1 MLTTKFTRVLAI
13 LVVVL
18 ELASIVMTFV
28 GAFMGGDLGKG
39 FLFTGMFGFV
49 AVAVLGWIM
58 ITVYNR
64 VHREEFEVQQ
74 MIEEAGKK
82 AGEPAMEADGE
93 AAEPVVKADGETS
106 ESATEE

>member
-74 MIEEAGKK
+74 MIEEAGREAEEPAAD
-82 AGEPAMEADGE
+82 AGET
-93 AAEPVVKADGETS
+93 VS
-106 ESATEE
+106 EE

>member
-1 MLTTKFTRVLAI
+1 MLTSKFTRVLAI
-13 LVVVL
+13 LIVVL

-28 GAFMGGDLGKG
+28 GAFMGGELGQG

-64 VHREEFEVQQ
+64 VHREEFEVQK
-74 MIEEAGKK
+74 MIEEAGKE
-82 AGEPAMEADGE
+82 ASEPAEEAGRE
-93 AAEPVVKADGETS
+93 ASEPAE
-106 ESATEE
+106 EE

>member
-1 MLTTKFTRVLAI
+1 MLTSKFTRVLAI
-13 LVVVL
+13 LIVVL

-28 GAFMGGDLGKG
+28 GAFMGGERGQG

-64 VHREEFEVQQ
+64 VHREEETVTQ
-74 MIEEAGKK
+74 MILDAENSAEEEK
-82 AGEPAMEADGE
+82 
-93 AAEPVVKADGETS
+93 AAEE
-106 ESATEE
+106 

>member
-1 MLTTKFTRVLAI
+1 MLTTKFTRALAI

-74 MIEEAGKK
+74 MIEEAGRE
-82 AGEPAMEADGE
+82 AGEHAAD
-93 AAEPVVKADGETS
+93 AGETAS
-106 ESATEE
+106 EE

>member
-1 MLTTKFTRVLAI
+1 
-13 LVVVL
+13 
-18 ELASIVMTFV
+18 
-28 GAFMGGDLGKG
+28 MGGDLGKG

-74 MIEEAGKK
+74 MIEEAGRE
-82 AGEPAMEADGE
+82 AGEPAAD
-93 AAEPVVKADGETS
+93 AGETAS
-106 ESATEE
+106 EE